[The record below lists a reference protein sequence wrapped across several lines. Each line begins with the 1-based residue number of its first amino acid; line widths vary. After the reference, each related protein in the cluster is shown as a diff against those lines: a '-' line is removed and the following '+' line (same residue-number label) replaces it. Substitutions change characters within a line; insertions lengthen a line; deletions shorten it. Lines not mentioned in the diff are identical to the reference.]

1 MDLRIEF
8 SDLGGRS
15 GATSGSLTRYTVV
28 ASRGWYRKSTELDP
42 GIGPMEEPPLFR
54 VENECSA

>member
-15 GATSGSLTRYTVV
+15 GAASLTRYTVD
-28 ASRGWYRKSTELDP
+28 ALRGWCRKSTELDP
-42 GIGPMEEPPLFR
+42 GIGPMEEPPFR